1 MGRNETW
8 SYYKDDTNRNVY
20 GLSAPF
26 MEDILTQAVHQSVS
40 RFRFIVK
47 QIDWLYNE
55 DVAGYAKLERQSR
68 CRQEN
73 GRWQEVKLLTR
84 YDDVTV

>member
-26 MEDILTQAVHQSVS
+26 MEDILAQAIH
-40 RFRFIVK
+40 
-47 QIDWLYNE
+47 
-55 DVAGYAKLERQSR
+55 
-68 CRQEN
+68 
-73 GRWQEVKLLTR
+73 
-84 YDDVTV
+84 